1 MLTVQAD
8 KRSLYASSRRSK
20 VLIQFLLHQGQCTLP
35 NMYTFADC
43 YSVFVAS
50 DPHLAFNSQSTGI
63 FMLQGSDAHTESFIY
78 ATVMTR
84 ERDFTLDNIL
94 GRVLHSATV
103 ALLLTH
109 VCRSD
114 CARGI
119 KRTVPANDEWNMQL
133 LKDRKSPTLDL
144 MD

>member
-1 MLTVQAD
+1 M
-8 KRSLYASSRRSK
+8 
-20 VLIQFLLHQGQCTLP
+20 LIQFLLHQGQCTLP

-78 ATVMTR
+78 VTVMAR
-84 ERDFTLDNIL
+84 ETDFTDFTLDNIL
-94 GRVLHSATV
+94 GRVLQAATV

-119 KRTVPANDEWNMQL
+119 KRTVPANDE
-133 LKDRKSPTLDL
+133 
-144 MD
+144 